1 MGVKTMNIKPIL
13 QKKRLDRMTKKEI
26 VALLKEY
33 GIDATLRPRKSTLV
47 ALAEATIRKVVETG
61 SIHDATSPVTA
72 FDDIYDFAKK
82 NGDTQ
87 MKVTTEE
94 WMEFTKVDH
103 KLNKSETALVIC
115 VSFLVILHAVMIG
128 AAIYA

>member
-1 MGVKTMNIKPIL
+1 MGVVTMNIKPIL

-33 GIDATLRPRKSTLV
+33 GLDVTLRPRKSTLV
-47 ALAEATIRKVVETG
+47 ALAETTIRKVVETG

-87 MKVTTEE
+87 MKV
-94 WMEFTKVDH
+94 
-103 KLNKSETALVIC
+103 
-115 VSFLVILHAVMIG
+115 
-128 AAIYA
+128 IYRRMDGIY

>member
-1 MGVKTMNIKPIL
+1 MKPIY
-13 QKKRLDRMTKKEI
+13 QKRPLNRMTKKEI

-82 NGDTQ
+82 NEDTQ
-87 MKVTTEE
+87 MKVSNDE
-94 WMEFTKVDH
+94 WMEFTKVEP
-103 KLNKSETALVIC
+103 KLNKSEKALVFC
-115 VSFLVILHAVMIG
+115 VVFLTIMYVSLFGLGLV
-128 AAIYA
+128 Y